1 MVDAY
6 ANSFPRH
13 KAQSDVKPDKL
24 RVCPEEPA
32 CQTSIS
38 STVKAIEIERVIFAL
53 SAPARIP
60 DGCRTWRGLFK
71 PEIALLSSDAA
82 GITVSHTAHALAG
95 SPTNICDPIDPISMR
110 LVELKLD
117 GAHFPFCVKAHDHRD
132 IPFFPFPSSEGTV
145 AIRGFLSLSSSFPL
159 LLFKQTGRQVFTT
172 CRPVMQIG

>member
-1 MVDAY
+1 M
-6 ANSFPRH
+6 
-13 KAQSDVKPDKL
+13 PDIDLINCKGD
-24 RVCPEEPA
+24 RNR
-32 CQTSIS
+32 
-38 STVKAIEIERVIFAL
+38 ERVIFAL

-95 SPTNICDPIDPISMR
+95 SPANICDPIDPISMR
-110 LVELKLD
+110 LIELKLD